1 MLYIKGDCSLKK
13 TKFNDAKYITE
24 TIRKLELKTV
34 VVETGNENIFIQAD
48 NKFIVTKELLQN
60 KTYLFAVCSTLQE
73 IDLTKLD
80 FSEVTTMGFWF
91 DATSNLKMI
100 KFPEKANCKMLQS
113 LYRSFSYSSI
123 NSLDLSFM
131 ETGNNLIDVQG
142 LLMNSTECKK
152 VILPK
157 LTVDSFSN
165 VFEDCNQLKTVIAP
179 VTFLKS
185 TSWSTR
191 NNLFYNCFKYC
202 YNLKLVDFSDGVV
215 IEDVHKLM
223 NLYSNLKN
231 ISENC
236 VFVLPNPI

>member
-1 MLYIKGDCSLKK
+1 MKK
-13 TKFNDAKYITE
+13 IKFNDAKYITE

-34 VVETGNENIFIQAD
+34 VVETGDENIFIKEE
-48 NKFIVTKELLQN
+48 NKFIVTKYLLAN

-113 LYRSFSYSSI
+113 LYRSFSYSAI

-142 LLMNSTECKK
+142 LLMNSDECKAI
-152 VILPK
+152 VLPK
-157 LTVDSFSN
+157 ITVNSFSN
-165 VFEDCNQLKTVIAP
+165 VFEDCTQLKTVIAP
-179 VTFLKS
+179 VTFS
-185 TSWSTR
+185 EDISWSTR

>member
-34 VVETGNENIFIQAD
+34 VVETGDENIFIKEK
-48 NKFIVTKELLQN
+48 NKFLVTKDLLAN

-80 FSEVTTMGFWF
+80 FSTITTMAFWF
-91 DATSNLKMI
+91 DSTFNLNVI
-100 KFPEKANCKMLQS
+100 KFPATADCKMLHS
-113 LYRSFSYSSI
+113 LYRCFSYSAI

-142 LLMNSTECKK
+142 LLMNSDECKK
-152 VILPK
+152 IVLPK
-157 LTVDSFSN
+157 MTVNSFSN
-165 VFEDCNQLKTVIAP
+165 VFEDCSLLKTVIAP
-179 VTFLKS
+179 LTFSKS

-202 YNLKLVDFSDGVV
+202 HNLKLVDFSDGV
-215 IEDVHKLM
+215 IIKDFYKLM

-231 ISENC
+231 VSNEC

>member
-1 MLYIKGDCSLKK
+1 MKK

-34 VVETGNENIFIQAD
+34 VVETGNENIFIKEE
-48 NKFIVTKELLQN
+48 NKFIVTKDLLAN

-73 IDLTKLD
+73 IDLTQLD
-80 FSEVTTMGFWF
+80 FSTITTMAFWF
-91 DATSNLKMI
+91 DATSNLKVI
-100 KFPEKANCKMLQS
+100 KFPAKANCKMLQS
-113 LYRSFSYSSI
+113 LYRSFSYSGVK
-123 NSLDLSFM
+123 SLDLSFM

-142 LLMNSTECKK
+142 LLMNSIECKK
-152 VILPK
+152 IVLPK
-157 LTVDSFSN
+157 MTVNSFSN
-165 VFEDCNQLKTVIAP
+165 VFEDCIQLKTVVAP
-179 VTFLKS
+179 LTFSKS

-202 YNLKLVDFSDGVV
+202 HNLKLVDFSDGVV
-215 IEDVHKLM
+215 IEDFHKLM
-223 NLYSNLKN
+223 NLYSNFKN